1 MKFRVGGTEVRLS
14 FGVLPLFA
22 FCIVARETRALL
34 LSCAA
39 LSVHEISHAIAI
51 GNLGGRIARISI
63 YPFGAVITPE
73 WFKGE
78 QGDWIAAIAGPLG
91 SFALSGMLAA
101 FRTAGVGFA
110 WTEELFRVSLLIGLL
125 NLVPAYPLDGG
136 RVCRAL
142 LLRTVSERRARTVLL
157 IFTALVSLGLT
168 AAGVYL
174 ILHGV
179 PAWTLLAIPPFLLGS
194 AFAERRMPDAGIVA
208 RVMERREALR
218 SGTPQK
224 AQTVVLC
231 DTATVGDAILAIA
244 QSRYTILRIRT
255 ATGFVELTE
264 SDALQAAAR
273 CGLKTPLKTAIS
285 RLTAGK

>member
-1 MKFRVGGTEVRLS
+1 MKFRVGGTELRIS
-14 FGVLPLFA
+14 FGVLPLLA
-22 FCIVARETRALL
+22 FCIVAGETRALL

-39 LSVHEISHAIAI
+39 LTVHEISHAIAI
-51 GNLGGRIARISI
+51 GNLGGRIARISL

-91 SFALSGMLAA
+91 SFALSGMLAVL
-101 FRTAGVGFA
+101 RTAGVGFA
-110 WTEELFRVSLLIGLL
+110 WTEELFRVSLLIGFL

-142 LLRTVSERRARTVLL
+142 LLRIVSERKARTVLL

-174 ILHGV
+174 ILRGV
-179 PAWTLLAIPPFLLGS
+179 PAWTMLAIPPFLLGS
-194 AFAERRMPDAGIVA
+194 AFAEQRMPDAGIVA

-224 AQTVVLC
+224 AQTVILS
-231 DTATVGDAILAIA
+231 DAATVGDAILAIS
-244 QSRYTILRIRT
+244 QSRYTILRIQT
-255 ATGFVELTE
+255 GTGFVELTE

>member
-1 MKFRVGGTEVRLS
+1 MRFRIGGTEVRLS
-14 FGVLPLFA
+14 FGVLPLLA
-22 FCIVARETRALL
+22 FCIVAGETRALL

-39 LSVHEISHAIAI
+39 LTVHEISHAIAI
-51 GNLGGRIARISI
+51 GNLGGRIARISL

-73 WFKGE
+73 WFKGK

-91 SFALSGMLAA
+91 SFALSGMLAVL
-101 FRTAGVGFA
+101 RTAGVGFA
-110 WTEELFRVSLLIGLL
+110 WTEELFRVSLLIGFL

-142 LLRTVSERRARTVLL
+142 LLRIVSERKARTVLL
-157 IFTALVSLGLT
+157 IFTALVSLGIT

-174 ILHGV
+174 ILRGV
-179 PAWTLLAIPPFLLGS
+179 PAWTMLAIPPFLLGS
-194 AFAERRMPDAGIVA
+194 AFTEQRMPDAGIVA

-218 SGTPQK
+218 SGTSQK
-224 AQTVVLC
+224 AQTVVLS
-231 DTATVGDAILAIA
+231 DAATVGDAILAIS

-255 ATGFVELTE
+255 GTGFVELTE

>member
-1 MKFRVGGTEVRLS
+1 MKFRVGGTELRLS
-14 FGVLPLFA
+14 FGVLPLLA
-22 FCIVARETRALL
+22 FCIVAGETRALL

-39 LSVHEISHAIAI
+39 LTVHEISHAIAI
-51 GNLGGRIARISI
+51 GNLGGRIARISL

-73 WFKGE
+73 WFKGK

-91 SFALSGMLAA
+91 SFALSGMLAVL
-101 FRTAGVGFA
+101 RTAGVGFA
-110 WTEELFRVSLLIGLL
+110 WTEELFRVSLLIGFL

-142 LLRTVSERRARTVLL
+142 LLRIVSERKARTVLL
-157 IFTALVSLGLT
+157 IFTALVSLGIT

-174 ILHGV
+174 ILRGV
-179 PAWTLLAIPPFLLGS
+179 PAWTMLAIPPFLLGS
-194 AFAERRMPDAGIVA
+194 AFTEQRMPDAGIVA

-218 SGTPQK
+218 SGTSQK
-224 AQTVVLC
+224 AQTVVLS
-231 DTATVGDAILAIA
+231 DAATVGDAILAIS

-255 ATGFVELTE
+255 GTGFVELTE